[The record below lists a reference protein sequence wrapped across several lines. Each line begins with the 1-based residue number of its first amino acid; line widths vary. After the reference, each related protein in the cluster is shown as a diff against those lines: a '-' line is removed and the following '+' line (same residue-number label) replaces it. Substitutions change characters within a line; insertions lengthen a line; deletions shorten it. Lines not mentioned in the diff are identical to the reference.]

1 MTMIMSCYRC
11 REYRQQLKTKEEVQ
25 VSELEE
31 LEQKNARLTMKEQQ
45 MRENLANAKK
55 VYLDLIL
62 NGRVRFC
69 N

>member
-1 MTMIMSCYRC
+1 M
-11 REYRQQLKTKEEVQ
+11 YRQQLKTKEEIQ

>member
-1 MTMIMSCYRC
+1 M
-11 REYRQQLKTKEEVQ
+11 YRQQLKTKEEVQ
-25 VSELEE
+25 ISELEE

>member
-1 MTMIMSCYRC
+1 M
-11 REYRQQLKTKEEVQ
+11 
-25 VSELEE
+25 EE
-31 LEQKNARLTMKEQQ
+31 LEQKNARLMMKEQQ